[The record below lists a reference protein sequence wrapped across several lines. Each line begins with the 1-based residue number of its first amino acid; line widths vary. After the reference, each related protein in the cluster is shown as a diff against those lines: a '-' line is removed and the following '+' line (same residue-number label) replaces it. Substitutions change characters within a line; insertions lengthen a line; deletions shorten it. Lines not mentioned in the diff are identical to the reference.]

1 MSWITRYRK
10 MVKVSLTFVE
20 MAHMKQFEMRQEYQ
34 GKIDNLDQKIGLLN
48 EDIERLKDEIK
59 DKN

>member
-1 MSWITRYRK
+1 
-10 MVKVSLTFVE
+10 